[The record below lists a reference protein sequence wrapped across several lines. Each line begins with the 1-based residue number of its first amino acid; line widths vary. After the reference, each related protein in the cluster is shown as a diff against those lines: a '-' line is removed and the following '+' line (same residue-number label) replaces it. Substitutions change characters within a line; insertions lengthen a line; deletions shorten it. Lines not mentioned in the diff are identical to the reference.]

1 MLLYSLACLLVQ
13 GLCGGYYERQSN
25 FRLPVLLLYGCDRW
39 CIDYYW
45 FSIGATMSLTNFF
58 ERLKPHNLTRK
69 QIVLGYRYV
78 QGIDSYEILTEPVE
92 GWSDP
97 RPRIYP
103 SELNDAVAI
112 IKKLRLPME
121 REV

>member
-1 MLLYSLACLLVQ
+1 MKLS
-13 GLCGGYYERQSN
+13 G
-25 FRLPVLLLYGCDRW
+25 
-39 CIDYYW
+39 
-45 FSIGATMSLTNFF
+45 FF
-58 ERLKPHNLTRK
+58 ERLTPHNLTRK

-78 QGIDSYEILTEPVE
+78 KGIDSYEQLTGPVE
-92 GWSDP
+92 GWSVP

-103 SELNDAVAI
+103 SELNDVVAI

>member
-1 MLLYSLACLLVQ
+1 MTLSKFFDALL
-13 GLCGGYYERQSN
+13 
-25 FRLPVLLLYGCDRW
+25 
-39 CIDYYW
+39 
-45 FSIGATMSLTNFF
+45 
-58 ERLKPHNLTRK
+58 PHNLTRK

-78 QGIDSYEILTEPVE
+78 QGIDSYEQLTEPVV
-92 GWSDP
+92 GWGVP